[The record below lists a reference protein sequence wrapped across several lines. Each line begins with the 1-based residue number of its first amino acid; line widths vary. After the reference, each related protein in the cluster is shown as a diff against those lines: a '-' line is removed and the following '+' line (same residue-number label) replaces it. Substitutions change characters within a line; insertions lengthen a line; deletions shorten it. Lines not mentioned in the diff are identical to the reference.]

1 MLHNAWAA
9 GGETDL
15 ADPRPTN
22 ECPLQELTGKL
33 PRAFPLETG
42 EKPPP
47 VQRRAGLT
55 PSARAE
61 VSGRGGCTS
70 GQDKHCGLAD
80 GPALGLLPPAG

>member
-1 MLHNAWAA
+1 MF
-9 GGETDL
+9 G
-15 ADPRPTN
+15 RPSATN

-47 VQRRAGLT
+47 VQRRPGLT

-61 VSGRGGCTS
+61 VSGRGVCTS
-70 GQDKHCGLAD
+70 G
-80 GPALGLLPPAG
+80 

>member
-1 MLHNAWAA
+1 MLFIESSSNFLKWRRVAQCF
-9 GGETDL
+9 GGGFG
-15 ADPRPTN
+15 RPPATN

-61 VSGRGGCTS
+61 VSGR
-70 GQDKHCGLAD
+70 D
-80 GPALGLLPPAG
+80 GAPVGRTNTVD

>member
-1 MLHNAWAA
+1 MLFIESPSNFLKWRR
-9 GGETDL
+9 L
-15 ADPRPTN
+15 AQRFGDGFGRPPATN

-47 VQRRAGLT
+47 VQRRSGLT

-70 GQDKHCGLAD
+70 G
-80 GPALGLLPPAG
+80 